1 MAKKLTAVV
10 MIICIGITALT
21 GCGKKTVSKAVLKN
35 DMEKIEINDIG
46 VSKDDSQP
54 YWGTYVHTF
63 AAADGGYY
71 YIGKWNKAFFLLFF
85 DRDTK
90 ECYPVCGKADCT
102 HDNMECNAYVG
113 YQYSKNR
120 QTTTYYLD
128 SAVYYY
134 KDNVYL
140 LDTNGYLVRFSTD
153 GSTREKIAVVY
164 AYGGESGTNL
174 VFHDDYVYV
183 YNLLGHLGNEE
194 EAVETIKRYSLDGK
208 KEETVL
214 EYTGTG
220 AAITR
225 AKSYGERLYFLIE
238 TATMSKDEKA
248 NKVIMNSRY
257 NSLYAYDY
265 KTGTAGKVLEGSI
278 TDYCIDEVSGNI
290 YYYEYNDG
298 MYCYNVKSKEKNKIF
313 DGSEETRKM
322 ELSFDG
328 KYVYADN
335 RFWSIEAARSYQTY
349 DRKCVVYSTDGKLIN
364 TISCKGETFAFFGD
378 EDYMFAEVEFEEKS
392 SSGSK
397 SGLAYIKKDDMGKEC
412 KWTELK

>member
-1 MAKKLTAVV
+1 MTKKLTAVV

-21 GCGKKTVSKAVLKN
+21 GCDKKTVSKAVLKN

-71 YIGKWNKAFFLLFF
+71 YIGKWNNAFFLLFF

-335 RFWSIEAARSYQTY
+335 RFWSIAPARSYQT
-349 DRKCVVYSTDGKLIN
+349 
-364 TISCKGETFAFFGD
+364 
-378 EDYMFAEVEFEEKS
+378 
-392 SSGSK
+392 
-397 SGLAYIKKDDMGKEC
+397 
-412 KWTELK
+412 

>member
-1 MAKKLTAVV
+1 MTKKLIAVV

-71 YIGKWNKAFFLLFF
+71 YIGKWNNAFFLLFF

-290 YYYEYNDG
+290 YYYE
-298 MYCYNVKSKEKNKIF
+298 
-313 DGSEETRKM
+313 
-322 ELSFDG
+322 
-328 KYVYADN
+328 
-335 RFWSIEAARSYQTY
+335 
-349 DRKCVVYSTDGKLIN
+349 
-364 TISCKGETFAFFGD
+364 
-378 EDYMFAEVEFEEKS
+378 
-392 SSGSK
+392 
-397 SGLAYIKKDDMGKEC
+397 
-412 KWTELK
+412 